1 MSEAVLKLAQAAAA
15 AATAKRIGAL
25 LFVEGV
31 DLLQEEYT
39 RRLFE
44 ALAKLKVST
53 LVEIHRADQ
62 LVGGR
67 CYLLKNGGAGP
78 C

>member
-1 MSEAVLKLAQAAAA
+1 M
-15 AATAKRIGAL
+15 
-25 LFVEGV
+25 
-31 DLLQEEYT
+31 EYA

-44 ALAKLKVST
+44 ALAKLEVSAS
-53 LVEIHRADQ
+53 VEIHRAD
-62 LVGGR
+62 LPVGGR